1 MQIKEKVKCRAV
13 DRHFDNHKSGL
24 GVIPFYGIHNIIHH
38 HRAVNNYLNKKVN
51 RPLPMDNGLL

>member
-1 MQIKEKVKCRAV
+1 LTAI
-13 DRHFDNHKSGL
+13 FDNHKSGL